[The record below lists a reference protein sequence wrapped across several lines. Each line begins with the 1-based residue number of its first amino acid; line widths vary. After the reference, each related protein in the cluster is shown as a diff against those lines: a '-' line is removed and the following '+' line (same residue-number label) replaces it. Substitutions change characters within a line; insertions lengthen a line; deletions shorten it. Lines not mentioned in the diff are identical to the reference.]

1 MKKEIWI
8 ATSIYIL
15 SVIFLA
21 TITDILL
28 LSNIDRYI
36 IILFLF
42 LIAFALG
49 YSLNSYILSEKFKVD
64 ANLLHLTKEILHE
77 LNIPLST
84 IQANTTLLRR
94 TLKDNE
100 KGIRRLARIDESSKR
115 LNRLYHELIYSIKK
129 EIHTIEKE
137 TFDVK
142 EIVEDRVLLFKQ
154 LDRNDFILSLSP
166 LIISADK
173 IGFEKMLDNI
183 IGNAMKYSDKE
194 KPIVITIKDSILS
207 IKDSGIGIDEM
218 ELIKIYDRYY
228 QSDNHIDGE
237 GIGLSLVKAYCDDEN
252 IKIRIQSQKN
262 MGTEVKFNL
271 TNVKI

>member
-100 KGIRRLARIDESSKR
+100 KGIKRLARIDESSKR

-228 QSDNHIDGE
+228 QSDNHIEGD

>member
-36 IILFLF
+36 IILFLL

-100 KGIRRLARIDESSKR
+100 KGIKRLARIDESSKR

-228 QSDNHIDGE
+228 QSDNHIEGD

>member
-1 MKKEIWI
+1 MKKQIWI
-8 ATSIYIL
+8 ATFIYIL

-21 TITDILL
+21 ILANIL
-28 LSNIDRYI
+28 FLSNIDIYI
-36 IILFLF
+36 SILFLL

-64 ANLLHLTKEILHE
+64 ANLLHITKEILHE

-100 KGIRRLARIDESSKR
+100 KGIKRLARIDESSKR

-142 EIVEDRVLLFKQ
+142 KIVEDRVFFFKQ
-154 LDRNDFILSLSP
+154 FDRNDFILSLST
-166 LIISADK
+166 LEISVDK

-183 IGNAMKYSDKE
+183 ITNAMKYSEKE
-194 KPIVITIKDSILS
+194 KPIVITLKDTILS

-228 QSDNHIDGE
+228 QSDNHIAGE

-262 MGTEVKFNL
+262 RGTEVKFNL

>member
-36 IILFLF
+36 IILFLL

-100 KGIRRLARIDESSKR
+100 KGIKRLARIDESSKR